1 MTYMTTI
8 HPTLHSAISAN
19 LGPDAGEVE
28 IGVRYDVECSTEH
41 PVSNGIRVLV
51 NVLNDM
57 ELNRPLFYFTVL
69 GMAGIIL
76 GLNFLKTF
84 YMGGSLSFGPTLLMI
99 MFTLPGS
106 FMAFTGIILH
116 SMSRMINEAKMN
128 REDFLKKKID
138 KIINHH
144 ND

>member
-1 MTYMTTI
+1 
-8 HPTLHSAISAN
+8 
-19 LGPDAGEVE
+19 
-28 IGVRYDVECSTEH
+28 
-41 PVSNGIRVLV
+41 
-51 NVLNDM
+51 
-57 ELNRPLFYFTVL
+57 VL
-69 GMAGIIL
+69 GMIGIIL